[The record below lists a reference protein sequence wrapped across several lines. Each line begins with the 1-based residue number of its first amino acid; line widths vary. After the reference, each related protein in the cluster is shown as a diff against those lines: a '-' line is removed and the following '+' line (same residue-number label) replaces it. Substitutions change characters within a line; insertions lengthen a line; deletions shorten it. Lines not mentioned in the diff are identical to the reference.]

1 MRFHARLA
9 CAPKR
14 DGALQKFSICRA
26 NQRDFRVRKR
36 HAHQRVRAMGID
48 FFDVDTNG
56 SA

>member
-1 MRFHARLA
+1 MRFHTRLA